1 MATIIDPRLS
11 IQVDRAAQVATLE
24 VACDLEFTEFEV
36 NSMNLMGTTYTLE
49 CHLLNMEMLY
59 PETVVNFGLQQF
71 PRVRDGATGSEQP
84 VFQAEAPTK
93 DLHLYIFGKDSL
105 VAELRLSNE
114 DLGTVSVKRT
124 PTTLV
129 DLAA

>member
-1 MATIIDPRLS
+1 MATIIDPQLS
-11 IQVDRAAQVATLE
+11 IELDRPAKMAKVKVT
-24 VACDLEFTEFEV
+24 CGIEFTEFEV
-36 NSMNLMGTTYTLE
+36 NSMRLLGTTYTLE

-59 PETVVNFGLQQF
+59 PETVINFNLQQY
-71 PRVRDGATGSEQP
+71 PRVRDEAKAYAEP
-84 VFQAEAPTK
+84 VFEAVAPTK
-93 DLHLYIFGKDSL
+93 ELHLYLFGKDSL

-114 DLGTVSVKRT
+114 DMGTLSVKRS

>member
-1 MATIIDPRLS
+1 MATIIDPQLS
-11 IQVDRAAQVATLE
+11 IQVDRSAQLASVKVT
-24 VACDLEFTEFEV
+24 CDVEFTQFET
-36 NSMNLMGTTYTLE
+36 NSMNLLGIQYALE

-59 PETVVNFGLQQF
+59 PETVINFVPQQF
-71 PRVRDGATGSEQP
+71 PRVRDGARQLERP
-84 VFQAEAPTK
+84 VFEAVAPTK
-93 DLHLYIFGKDSL
+93 DLHLYLFGKDSL

-114 DLGTVSVKRT
+114 DLGTVNVKRT

>member
-1 MATIIDPRLS
+1 MATIIDPQLS
-11 IQVDRAAQVATLE
+11 IQVDRAAKMANVRVT
-24 VACDLEFTEFEV
+24 CGIEFTEFEV
-36 NSMNLMGTTYTLE
+36 NSMNALGLHYTLD

-59 PETVVNFGLQQF
+59 PETVINFGLLQY
-71 PRVRDGATGSEQP
+71 PRVRDEAKAYEEP
-84 VFQAEAPTK
+84 VFEAVAPTNE
-93 DLHLYIFGKDSL
+93 LHEYIFGKDSL
-105 VAELRLSNE
+105 LAELRLSNE